1 MIVFTDTSALFALIV
16 RDDYMHIRAKAN
28 FDYFE
33 KNDVHLL
40 TSSYVILETIALLQ
54 RRVSMQAVSDFHIKI
69 QPLLE
74 IVWVDDEWHSRAMQS
89 LLAQG
94 NKNLSLVDCLS
105 FEIMESKGITI
116 AYTFDKHFIEK
127 GFSVAD
133 FKTDT

>member
-1 MIVFTDTSALFALIV
+1 VIVFTDTSAIFALIV
-16 RDDYMHIRAKAN
+16 RDDYMHVRAKRN
-28 FDYFE
+28 FDYFV
-33 KNDVHLL
+33 KKDVHLL

-54 RRVSMQAVSDFHIKI
+54 RRVSMQAVSDFHLKI

-94 NKNLSLVDCLS
+94 DKNLSLVDCLS

-116 AYTFDKHFIEK
+116 AYTFDKHFLEK

-133 FKTDT
+133 FK

>member
-16 RDDYMHIRAKAN
+16 RDDYMHVRAKTN
-28 FDYFE
+28 FDYFV
-33 KNDVHLL
+33 KKDVHLL
-40 TSSYVILETIALLQ
+40 TSSYVIIETIALLQ
-54 RRVSMQAVSDFHIKI
+54 RRVSIQAVSDFHMKI

-74 IVWVDDEWHSRAMQS
+74 IVWIDDEWHSRAMQS

-94 NKNLSLVDCLS
+94 DKNISLVDWLS

-116 AYTFDKHFIEK
+116 AYTFDKHFMEK

-133 FKTDT
+133 FKTDS